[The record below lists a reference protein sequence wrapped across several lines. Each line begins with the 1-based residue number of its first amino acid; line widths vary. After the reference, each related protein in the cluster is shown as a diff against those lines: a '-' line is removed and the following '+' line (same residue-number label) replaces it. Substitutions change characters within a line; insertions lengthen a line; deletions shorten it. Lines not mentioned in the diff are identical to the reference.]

1 MFASCCVKGKPFGTI
16 WLISKLLA
24 CSFPDDQSLLCCSI
38 AWLEQG
44 KVDVGES
51 WLQHLKS
58 HEYDELSFE
67 QRVNILWTLMN
78 LALDGP
84 TVRAALEGRT
94 EEAQR
99 IRKQMWEEARVTT
112 SNPVVHCCHA
122 HLTLACAGCA
132 LAGSGLCFTLLVAC
146 VVVLLSRS

>member
-1 MFASCCVKGKPFGTI
+1 MWF
-16 WLISKLLA
+16 
-24 CSFPDDQSLLCCSI
+24 
-38 AWLEQG
+38 EQG

-51 WLQHLKS
+51 WLLHLKT

-84 TVRAALEGRT
+84 TVRSTLDSRT

-99 IRKQMWEEARVTT
+99 IRKQMWEEARVIIN
-112 SNPVVHCCHA
+112 SP
-122 HLTLACAGCA
+122 
-132 LAGSGLCFTLLVAC
+132 S
-146 VVVLLSRS
+146 S